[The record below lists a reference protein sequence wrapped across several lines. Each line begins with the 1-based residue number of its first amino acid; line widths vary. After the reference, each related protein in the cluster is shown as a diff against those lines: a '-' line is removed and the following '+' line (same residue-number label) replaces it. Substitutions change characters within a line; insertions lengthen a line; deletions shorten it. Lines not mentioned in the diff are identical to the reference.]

1 MVGMGTRLKWHQNMF
16 PLHWVERSVTLSVK
30 DGKNTD
36 VCKHVVHLTMPTKLV
51 ANLSHTK
58 IFPLGCSALSYGPGL
73 NCQLRYTGTVAT
85 HTSWW
90 PEWCRVGQV
99 PL

>member
-1 MVGMGTRLKWHQNMF
+1 MF
-16 PLHWVERSVTLSVK
+16 PLHCLDSISECLGRTISNTFSKGWE
-30 DGKNTD
+30 NTD
-36 VCKHVVHLTMPTKLV
+36 VCKHVVRLTMPTKLV

-58 IFPLGCSALSYGPGL
+58 SFPLGRSALSYGPGL

-85 HTSWW
+85 HTSRW
-90 PEWCRVGQV
+90 PERCRVGQV